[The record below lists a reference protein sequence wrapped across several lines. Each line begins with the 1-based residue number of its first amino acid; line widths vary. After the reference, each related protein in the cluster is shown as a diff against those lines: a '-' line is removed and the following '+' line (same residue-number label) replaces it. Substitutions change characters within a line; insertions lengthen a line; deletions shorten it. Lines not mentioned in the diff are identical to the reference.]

1 MRTTYIVPYVG
12 DTHKPWNASDFSDAP
27 KNICS
32 AELPRSDAGAA
43 DAEGMPLSLTASH
56 GGAV

>member
-1 MRTTYIVPYVG
+1 MRTTSNMPCVAKS
-12 DTHKPWNASDFSDAP
+12 HKGREASDFSDAP

-43 DAEGMPLSLTASH
+43 DAEGMLFLNLVRA
-56 GGAV
+56 

>member
-43 DAEGMPLSLTASH
+43 DAEGMLFLNLVRA
-56 GGAV
+56 